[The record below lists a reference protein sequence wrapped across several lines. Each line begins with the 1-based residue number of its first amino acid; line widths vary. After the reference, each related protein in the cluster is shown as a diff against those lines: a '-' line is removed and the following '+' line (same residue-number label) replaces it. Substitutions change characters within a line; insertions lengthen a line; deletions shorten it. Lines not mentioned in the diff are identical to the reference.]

1 MDKLEIIKISW
12 ERIYL
17 IIKFNQKI
25 EKDLYLYDESLGKK
39 KILRDY
45 IDNDTLRMPITCAY
59 DDTMIDSGIWKFL
72 YEDQV
77 ISLNLDECSELDN
90 NTRVFYYRNIYAY
103 IVTFSIN
110 DNLELLMTINY
121 MKKNNNPKK
130 DKIYKIIPKLYYKL
144 CLLFS
149 RKKGN
154 TILFMSE
161 TRDGLE
167 GNLKALSDRMIERGL
182 DKEYNLTYSFNKLLN
197 GNLSPKYFLKVI
209 KKIAKADYIFIDDYT
224 PTFGVIKLKNTKLI
238 QIWHAGVGFKSVGY
252 SRFGKDGSPHPII
265 SSHRNYDY
273 ATVASENLISTYQE
287 VFGLTKKHFLV
298 PGMLR
303 LDGYLDKDIIKNTKD
318 KIYKEY
324 PSIKDKKVILFAPTY
339 RGMGQR
345 EAYYDYD
352 KIDFD
357 ELYKLC
363 KKENYIVLFKV
374 HPFIDEKVP
383 IKSEYKDLFI
393 DVKDYKDINELF
405 YITDILITDYSSAIY
420 EFSLFEKPIIFFD
433 YDKDEYQVIRG
444 VHNNLDDSPGDVCT
458 NFDEVLKLLKNKNF
472 NIDKVKEYKK
482 KNILIQDELACD
494 KLIKMIFNK

>member
-1 MDKLEIIKISW
+1 MSKLEITKIKW

-17 IIKFNQKI
+17 IIKFNKRI
-25 EKDLYLYDESLGKK
+25 DKDIYLYDEKIGKK
-39 KILRDY
+39 KILSDY

-59 DDTMIDSGIWKFL
+59 DDTMIDSGNWTFL
-72 YEDQV
+72 YDEERIT
-77 ISLNLDECSELDN
+77 ISLDESSKLDEYS
-90 NTRVFYYRNIYAY
+90 RVFYYRKIYAY
-103 IVTFSIN
+103 VVTFSIN
-110 DNLELLMTINY
+110 DDLELIMTINY
-121 MKKNNNPKK
+121 MKKNNKPSK
-130 DKIYKIIPKLYYKL
+130 DKLYKIIPKLYYKI

-154 TILFMSE
+154 TVLFMSE
-161 TRDGLE
+161 TRDRLE
-167 GNLKALSDRMIERGL
+167 GNLAALNDRMIERGL
-182 DKEYNLTYSFNKLLN
+182 DKEYKLTYSFNKLLN
-197 GNLSPKYFLKVI
+197 GSLSPKYFLKAI
-209 KKIAKADYIFIDDYT
+209 RKIAKADYIFIDDYT

-238 QIWHAGVGFKSVGY
+238 QVWHAGVGFKSVGY
-252 SRFGKDGSPHPII
+252 SRFGKDGSPHPLI

-273 ATVASENLISTYQE
+273 VTVASENLIDTYQE
-287 VFGLTKKHFLV
+287 VFGLTRDHFLV

-303 LDGYLDKDIIKNTKD
+303 LDGYLDENRIKSVKD
-318 KIYKEY
+318 KLIEKY
-324 PSIKDKKVILFAPTY
+324 PIKGKKVVLFAPTY

-363 KKENYIVLFKV
+363 KKENYVVLFKV

-393 DVKDYKDINELF
+393 DVNDYKDINELF

-420 EFSLFEKPIIFFD
+420 EYSLFEKPIIFFD
-433 YDKDEYQVIRG
+433 YDKDKYQVIRG
-444 VHNNLDDSPGDVCT
+444 VHNDLEDSPGDVCVT
-458 NFDEVLKLLKNKNF
+458 FDEVLDLLKNKNF

>member
-1 MDKLEIIKISW
+1 MNKLEINNIKW

-17 IIKFNQKI
+17 IIKFNQRI
-25 EKDLYLYDESLGKK
+25 EKDLYLYDEKNGKK
-39 KILRDY
+39 KICSDY
-45 IDNDTLRMPITCAY
+45 IDNDTLKMPITCAY
-59 DDTMIDSGIWKFL
+59 DDTMIDSGTWKFL
-72 YEDQV
+72 YEDQA
-77 ISLNLDECSELDN
+77 ITLSLDECSKLDN
-90 NTRVFYYRNIYAY
+90 NSRVFYYRNIYAY
-103 IVTFSIN
+103 VVTFSIN
-110 DNLELLMTINY
+110 DDLELLMTINY
-121 MKKNNNPKK
+121 MIKNKKPGK

-161 TRDGLE
+161 TRDDLE

-182 DKEYNLTYSFNKLLN
+182 DKEYKLTYSFNKLLN
-197 GNLSPKYFLKVI
+197 GSLSPKYFLKAI
-209 KKIAKADYIFIDDYT
+209 RKIAKADYIFIDDYS

-238 QIWHAGVGFKSVGY
+238 QVWHAGVGFKSVGY
-252 SRFGKDGSPHPII
+252 SRFGKEGSPHPII
-265 SSHRNYDY
+265 ASHRNYDY

-287 VFGLTKKHFLV
+287 VFGLRKEHFLV

-303 LDGYLDKDIIKNTKD
+303 LDGYLDKDEIESTKN
-318 KIYKEY
+318 KIYELY
-324 PSIKDKKVILFAPTY
+324 PSIKEKKVILFAPTY

-363 KKENYIVLFKV
+363 KKENYVVLFKV

-383 IKSEYKDLFI
+383 IKKEYKDLFI

-405 YITDILITDYSSAIY
+405 YVTDILITDYSSAIY
-420 EFSLFEKPIIFFD
+420 EYSLFEKPIIFFD
-433 YDKDEYQVIRG
+433 YDKDKYQVIRG
-444 VHNNLDDSPGDVCT
+444 VHNNLNDSPGDVCVT
-458 NFDEVLKLLKNKNF
+458 FDEVLNLLKNKNF
-472 NIDKVKEYKK
+472 NINKVKEYKK

>member
-1 MDKLEIIKISW
+1 MSNLKITKINW
-12 ERIYL
+12 ERVYL
-17 IIKFNQKI
+17 IIKFDHRI
-25 EKDLYLYDESLGKK
+25 ENDLYLCDEKIGKK
-39 KILRDY
+39 KICSDY
-45 IDNDTLRMPITCAY
+45 IDDDTLKMPITCAY
-59 DDTMIDSGIWKFL
+59 DDTMIDSGNWTFIYDNEK
-72 YEDQV
+72 V
-77 ISLNLDECSELDN
+77 AIGLDECKKLDDLS
-90 NTRVFYYRNIYAY
+90 RVFYYRKIFAY
-103 IVTFSIN
+103 IVTFNIN
-110 DNLELLMTINY
+110 DNLELIMNINY
-121 MKKNNNPKK
+121 MKKNNKPNK
-130 DKIYKIIPKLYYKL
+130 DRLYKIIPKLYYKI

-161 TRDGLE
+161 TRDALE

-182 DKEYNLTYSFNKLLN
+182 DKEYKLTYSFTKLLD
-197 GNLSPKYFLKVI
+197 GSLSPKYFLKVI
-209 KKIAKADYIFIDDYT
+209 KKIAKADYIFIDDYA

-238 QIWHAGVGFKSVGY
+238 QVWHAGVGFKSVGY
-252 SRFGKDGSPHPII
+252 SRFGKEGSPHPLI
-265 SSHRNYDY
+265 SAHRNYDY
-273 ATVASENLISTYQE
+273 ATVASESLISTYQE

-303 LDGYLDKDIIKNTKD
+303 LDGYLDKDKINNTKE
-318 KIYKEY
+318 KIIKEY

-357 ELYKLC
+357 ELYKVC
-363 KKENYIVLFKV
+363 KKENYVVLFKM

-383 IKSEYKDLFI
+383 IKDEYKDLFV

-420 EFSLFEKPIIFFD
+420 EYSLFEKPIIFFD

>member
-1 MDKLEIIKISW
+1 MNKLEINKISW
-12 ERIYL
+12 ERVYL
-17 IIKFNQKI
+17 IIKFNHKI
-25 EKDLYLYDESLGKK
+25 EKDLYLYDEVLGKK
-39 KILRDY
+39 KICSDY
-45 IDNDTLRMPITCAY
+45 INNDTLRMPITCAY
-59 DDTMIDSGIWKFL
+59 DDTMIDSGKWVFSYDDEIITL
-72 YEDQV
+72 
-77 ISLNLDECSELDN
+77 SLNECSNLDN

-103 IVTFSIN
+103 VVTFNIN
-110 DNLELLMTINY
+110 DNLELIMNINY
-121 MKKNNNPKK
+121 MKKNNKPAK
-130 DKIYKIIPKLYYKL
+130 DKFYKIIPKLYYKL

-161 TRDGLE
+161 TRDDLE

-182 DKEYNLTYSFNKLLN
+182 DKEYNLTYSFNKLLS
-197 GNLSPKYFLKVI
+197 GSLSPKYFLKAI
-209 KKIAKADYIFIDDYT
+209 RKIAKADYIFIDDYS

-238 QIWHAGVGFKSVGY
+238 QVWHAGVGFKSVGY

-303 LDGYLDKDIIKNTKD
+303 LDGYLDKDKINNTKE
-318 KIYKEY
+318 KLLKEY
-324 PSIKDKKVILFAPTY
+324 PNIKGKKVILFAPTY

-357 ELYKLC
+357 ELYKVC
-363 KKENYIVLFKV
+363 KKENYVVLFKV

-383 IKSEYKDLFI
+383 IKDEYKDLFI

-444 VHNNLDDSPGDVCT
+444 VHNDLNDSPGDVCT
-458 NFDEVLKLLKNKNF
+458 KFDEVLKLLKNKNF
-472 NIDKVKEYKK
+472 NIDKVKEYKE